1 MVGGALSHI
10 KVLDFTTH
18 VAGPYCT
25 KLLADYG
32 ADVIKVERPGVGD
45 SARGMGPFPGDIPH
59 PEKSGL
65 FLHLNTNKRSITLDL
80 KSSAGK
86 KIAIGLSMDADL
98 IVENFRPGVMGRLG
112 LGLEALQAL
121 NPKLVMTSIS
131 NFGQSGPYRD
141 YKSSDLLVYGMGGE
155 MNSTGLDDREPIKLG
170 ANIVLYQAGSVAAVG
185 SAGALFLSQDD
196 GTGQL
201 VDVSIMETQVGS
213 IDRRMSALIAYQ
225 YTGENSVRAPLGAS
239 GYPIGVYPCKDGY
252 LEVTGGLIYLPRVVQ
267 MLGDPPEL
275 LHPRWYQ
282 PESQTDPELKGEFE
296 AHFLSWTLQHG
307 KREAWRIA
315 QESGVLSGPLNTM
328 EDLSNDKHFN
338 ARGAFAQVDHPAT
351 GSLKYPGR
359 PFVMSES
366 PWDVR
371 RPAPLLGQHNQE
383 ILEELGYGSSDVAR
397 LRTQGV
403 I

>member
-1 MVGGALSHI
+1 MVGGALAHI

-80 KSSAGK
+80 KSNAGK
-86 KIAIGLSMDADL
+86 KIATGLSMNADL
-98 IVENFRPGVMGRLG
+98 IVENFRPGVMDRLG
-112 LGLEALQAL
+112 LSLEALQTL

-155 MNSTGLDDREPIKLG
+155 MNSTGLGDREPIKLG

-239 GYPIGVYPCKDGY
+239 GYPMGVYPCKDGY
-252 LEVTGGLIYLPRVVQ
+252 LEVTGGLIYFPRVVH

-307 KREAWRIA
+307 KLEAWRIA

-338 ARGAFAQVDHPAT
+338 ARGAFTQVDHPAT

>member
-1 MVGGALSHI
+1 MGSEMCI
-10 KVLDFTTH
+10 RDS
-18 VAGPYCT
+18 
-25 KLLADYG
+25 DYG

-252 LEVTGGLIYLPRVVQ
+252 LEVTGGLIYFPRVVQ

-296 AHFLSWTLQHG
+296 THFLSWTLQHG

>member
-86 KIAIGLSMDADL
+86 KIAMGLSMDANL
-98 IVENFRPGVMGRLG
+98 IVENFRPGVMDRLG
-112 LGLEALQAL
+112 LGLEALQVP

-252 LEVTGGLIYLPRVVQ
+252 LEVTGGLIYFPRVVQ

-307 KREAWRIA
+307 KCEAWRIA

-338 ARGAFAQVDHPAT
+338 ARGAFTQIDHPVT

-359 PFVMSES
+359 PFIMSES

-383 ILEELGYGSSDVAR
+383 ILEELGYGSNDVAR

>member
-1 MVGGALSHI
+1 MVNGALSHI

-32 ADVIKVERPGVGD
+32 ADVIKVERPGIGD
-45 SARGMGPFPGDIPH
+45 SARRMGPFPGDIPH
-59 PEKSGL
+59 SEKSGL

-80 KSSAGK
+80 KSNAGK
-86 KIAIGLSMDADL
+86 RIAMDLAADADL
-98 IVENFRPGVMGRLG
+98 IVENFRPGVIARLG
-112 LGLEALQAL
+112 LGLEALQAA

-141 YKSSDLLVYGMGGE
+141 YKSSDLLVYSMGGE
-155 MNSTGLDDREPIKLG
+155 MNSTGLEDREPVKLG

-185 SAGALFLSQDD
+185 STGALFLSQDD
-196 GTGQL
+196 GPGQL

-225 YTGENSVRAPLGAS
+225 YTGENSVRVPFGAS
-239 GYPIGVYPCKDGY
+239 GYPIGVYPCDDGY
-252 LEVTGGLIYLPRVVQ
+252 LEVTGGLIYFPRVVR

-275 LHPRWYQ
+275 LHPRWYG
-282 PESQTDPELKGEFE
+282 PESQTDPELKDEFE
-296 AHFLSWTLQHG
+296 AHFLSWTLQRS

-328 EDLSNDKHFN
+328 EDLSNDEHFN
-338 ARGAFAQVDHPAT
+338 TRRAFSQINHPIA
-351 GSLKYPGR
+351 GRLKYPGR

-383 ILEELGYGSSDVAR
+383 ILEQLGYRRDDVAR
-397 LRTQGV
+397 LRAQGV